1 MITLPMQPP
10 EATPIGSSCFS
21 LAVQDG
27 RMVYFSNLEPY
38 DFHAVEDR
46 DAFLLRLARFAEMGI
61 TSRTDLLEAFDVG
74 RATLQRALQRF
85 RRDGE
90 AGFFTPRPRK
100 ARGPSVLVDERRVEA
115 ELLLAS
121 GKSVKATALS
131 MGVSPA
137 TMYSNIRKGFIVNAA
152 AEARKARREASEPP
166 VAEAAPVLEGLT
178 EASEEASSEAPEYL
192 DRAARDTRDREA
204 PMGRGARDQAG
215 RVAASRGMLAE
226 REPGFP
232 EALTSVP
239 CGGVLAALPM
249 LLREGLLARVREF
262 LSLPKGY
269 YGMSSILL
277 LLAFLFLARVRSA
290 EALRRMAPGEMG
302 ALLGLDRCPEVKT
315 LRRKIRALAAN
326 EQALREWQ
334 QALAAD
340 WLAETECPTLLV
352 DGHVKVYSGR
362 KGRLPKHFV
371 SRQRLCLPATTSY
384 WVNALGGRP
393 LLCLYKNLDPT
404 LTHALV
410 WDILPELAKLGLPGP
425 NAPDLIADRTAEPR
439 LTLVFDREGWSPTLF
454 ENLAQR
460 GIAVITW
467 HKGRRQEPWPEDE
480 FKLAT
485 VPIHGPGGRG
495 SREVRLAEKRISLTN
510 GLEVRQI
517 RCLVESGRQMPLV
530 TTDFG
535 VPLEQIAGM
544 LMSRWSQE
552 NFFKYMREEFNLDAM
567 PVHDLAEQDP
577 EAKVI
582 NPAWRE
588 LDRSIR
594 NLRKKLGDRRNW
606 IGTCAAPWSGEKPT
620 GEAAGVQGKLCNAW
634 RPSRRTREH
643 QVPAPGDAQAH
654 PRRTPRGR
662 EARCPAR
669 PREAPP
675 RPHPDDRL
683 PHRDPDDARRRRGP
697 GHEPA
702 TTEDPRR
709 ALPDEADI
717 LPDPDNNI
725 LRVCIRGTAANA
737 RPTTPSVDCSRNS
750 TTRTPC
756 TPEQASASSTN
767 CHQTETR
774 APGKMVP
781 PYLNRIPAEVRSS
794 EKVKRARCS
803 GLRVPPGQGSSLL
816 WPDARAN
823 KAGATPSRRPA
834 HSPVCIPSG
843 KDIPEPAGPRGPG
856 AQARM
861 PNSA

>member
-100 ARGPSVLVDERRVEA
+100 ARGPSVLVGKRRAEA
-115 ELLLAS
+115 ERLLAS
-121 GKSVKATALS
+121 GKSVKATALA
-131 MGVSPA
+131 MGASPA
-137 TMYSNIRKGFIVNAA
+137 TMYSNIRKGYIVNAA

-192 DRAARDTRDREA
+192 DRTARDTRDREA

-215 RVAASRGMLAE
+215 RVAASRGLLAE

-530 TTDFG
+530 TTDFR

-594 NLRKKLGDRRNW
+594 NLRKTLGDRRNW
-606 IGTCAAPWSGEKPT
+606 IGD
-620 GEAAGVQGKLCNAW
+620 L
-634 RPSRRTREH
+634 RRSL
-643 QVPAPGDAQAH
+643 V
-654 PRRTPRGR
+654 GR
-662 EARCPAR
+662 EADRGGSRGAREALQRLEAQCAELDSEREALKCQRRETPKRIRIAELREDEKLDALPGREKLLLDLIRMIAYRAETRMMPAVAEAQGTNPR
-669 PREAPP
+669 PRKTLA
-675 RPHPDDRL
+675 
-683 PHRDPDDARRRRGP
+683 
-697 GHEPA
+697 
-702 TTEDPRR
+702 
-709 ALPDEADI
+709 ALFQTEADI

-737 RPTTPSVDCSRNS
+737 ADNAFRGLLEELNKTHTVYPGTSLRLVYELPPNGNACSRKNG
-750 TTRTPC
+750 TT
-756 TPEQASASSTN
+756 
-767 CHQTETR
+767 
-774 APGKMVP
+774 V
-781 PYLNRIPAEVRSS
+781 
-794 EKVKRARCS
+794 
-803 GLRVPPGQGSSLL
+803 
-816 WPDARAN
+816 
-823 KAGATPSRRPA
+823 
-834 HSPVCIPSG
+834 
-843 KDIPEPAGPRGPG
+843 PEPDTGRG
-856 AQARM
+856 QVI
-861 PNSA
+861 